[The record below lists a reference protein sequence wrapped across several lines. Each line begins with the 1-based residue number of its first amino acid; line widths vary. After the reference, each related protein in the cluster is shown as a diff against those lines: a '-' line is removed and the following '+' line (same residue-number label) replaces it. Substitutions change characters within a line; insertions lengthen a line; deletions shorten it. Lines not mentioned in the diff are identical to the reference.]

1 MLIAAKNI
9 FEVENLKSLS
19 CKEFDIKD
27 LGITKKILGME
38 ICKDGDWKIMC
49 VSK

>member
-9 FEVENLKSLS
+9 CEVENVKSLS

-38 ICKDGDWKIMC
+38 ICKDEDWKIMGD
-49 VSK
+49 SK